1 MRDNNRKNSQMS
13 GYSSQNQLSAFNQG
27 FEAQPTAVTNSK
39 SKLMSPPN
47 EEIKVSNGQMDTE
60 IFPNDF

>member
-1 MRDNNRKNSQMS
+1 MRDTNRKNSQMS

-27 FEAQPTAVTNSK
+27 PTAVTNSQT
-39 SKLMSPPN
+39 KLMSPPKEAS
-47 EEIKVSNGQMDTE
+47 EEIKVSNGQMDSE